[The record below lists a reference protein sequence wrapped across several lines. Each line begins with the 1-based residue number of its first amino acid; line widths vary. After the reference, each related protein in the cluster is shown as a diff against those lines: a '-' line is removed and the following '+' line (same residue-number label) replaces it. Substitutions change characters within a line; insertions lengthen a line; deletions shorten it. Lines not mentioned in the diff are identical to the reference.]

1 MGFVSF
7 MSSTA
12 GRATRVVAGLALVI
26 VGIVAGG
33 GWLALVALGAVF
45 VAVGVFDV
53 CLLAPVFKQPLS
65 GKAVRAKLEG

>member
-12 GRATRVVAGLALVI
+12 GRWTRGIAGAVLIALGISLGGAWWIAAGAGL
-26 VGIVAGG
+26 
-33 GWLALVALGAVF
+33 VF

-53 CLLAPVFKQPLS
+53 CLLAPLFKQPFS
-65 GKAVRAKLEG
+65 GKAVRAKLG